1 MHRRCSMFGRP
12 TAEVIAPRADRAAPL
27 VLMLMAGALCVISC
41 SRGGGRGAAAPGA
54 ARPVAT
60 APGASAPAA
69 LAETLCDRALLSIAD
84 VSGILTEPIVAAR
97 PVPGDAQSCEFDTA
111 GFPAIIAT
119 VRPGRGRAELSAW
132 VTGKLPLAVESM
144 PGVGESAVWQDALQ
158 KLISQRDNVLCEIQI
173 RGEGNDI
180 AGAAANLAPKAGV
193 LCNEL
198 FAAY

>member
-1 MHRRCSMFGRP
+1 MFGRP
-12 TAEVIAPRADRAAPL
+12 TAEVIAPRADRSAPL
-27 VLMLMAGALCVISC
+27 VFMLMAGALCVISC

-54 ARPVAT
+54 ARPVAA

-69 LAETLCDRALLSIAD
+69 LAENLCDRALLSIAD

-173 RGEGNDI
+173 RGEGTDL